1 MSPAILCGKFLNLD
15 ESCLFGELS
24 AVNLCSNSENLD
36 HLVID
41 LSFTSIIAFTLAAK
55 KFLKQLLQL
64 FLIETRL
71 HKIFK
76 PVALDVI
83 HVWVDNLSPFVRK
96 LDKSIILWCSHA
108 YKMVAFKLVIYEH
121 IVSISLSLSSISSSI
136 EFSYLLAL
144 TSKSF
149 FLLAGCIWAQ
159 RRSSSTT
166 WLHNDCLPFSLCKLI
181 FSLVWIVAE
190 WVIRLRIRLMF
201 PILNRCLEDI
211 HWRLLLFNRVL
222 LRL

>member
-1 MSPAILCGKFLNLD
+1 MSPAILCRKFLNLD

-83 HVWVDNLSPFVRK
+83 HV
-96 LDKSIILWCSHA
+96 
-108 YKMVAFKLVIYEH
+108 
-121 IVSISLSLSSISSSI
+121 
-136 EFSYLLAL
+136 
-144 TSKSF
+144 
-149 FLLAGCIWAQ
+149 
-159 RRSSSTT
+159 
-166 WLHNDCLPFSLCKLI
+166 
-181 FSLVWIVAE
+181 
-190 WVIRLRIRLMF
+190 
-201 PILNRCLEDI
+201 
-211 HWRLLLFNRVL
+211 
-222 LRL
+222 